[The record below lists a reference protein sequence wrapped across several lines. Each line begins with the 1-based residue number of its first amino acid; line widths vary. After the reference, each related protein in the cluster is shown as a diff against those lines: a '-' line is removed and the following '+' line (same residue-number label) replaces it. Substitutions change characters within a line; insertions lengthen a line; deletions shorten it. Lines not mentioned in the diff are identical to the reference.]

1 MSFNPVRGTREK
13 RQYYASS
20 QGPFHN
26 ASNIHMFYGGGDR
39 GPILDTIIRSLR
51 VDDRLVTVHG
61 ERGSGKTMLSLVL
74 ADRLQQR
81 YNLLRYDHPMVS
93 QALILRHLLIE
104 LCPQD
109 ADLITSTQA
118 AEGADAGSIEV
129 ATQRI
134 EQALQAPP
142 PAGKPFIFIVD
153 SQSRV
158 CPATQ
163 RLLHALA
170 AVRRAEGPAM
180 HVVLLQSV
188 DADAARA
195 IGAHNAV
202 NHPENHYWLRR
213 LTLAEIHEYAGH
225 HMLLYDYNRRD
236 MFTREM
242 AYFIADRSEG
252 VFRAINTL
260 ARNAF
265 TLAGLEDADRLSMS
279 HLLMAGL
286 PASAEE
292 CEPTRFTSRHRR
304 FVIALVGFCVVV
316 SIGAMVTF
324 V

>member
-1 MSFNPVRGTREK
+1 MSFNELSGARDK

-39 GPILDTIIRSLR
+39 GAILDTIVRSLR

-74 ADRLQQR
+74 ADRLQHR

-109 ADLITSTQA
+109 ADLISSTQA
-118 AEGADAGSIEV
+118 AEGADATAIDI
-129 ATQRI
+129 ATRRI
-134 EQALQAPP
+134 EKALQSPP
-142 PAGKPFIFIVD
+142 PANKPFVLIVD

-158 CPATQ
+158 SPATQ
-163 RLLHALA
+163 QLLHDLA
-170 AVRRAEGPAM
+170 AVRHADSPAM

-188 DADAARA
+188 DADTARA

-213 LTLAEIHEYAGH
+213 LTLTEIHEYAGH

-265 TLAGLEDADRLSMS
+265 TLAGLEDEDRLSMS

-286 PASAEE
+286 PARAEE
-292 CEPTRFTSRHRR
+292 SEPTRFTSRHRR
-304 FVIALVGFCVVV
+304 FVIALIGSCVVV
-316 SIGAMVTF
+316 SIGAMVMF
-324 V
+324 I